1 MSAIL
6 KEQGLDKIDK
16 AARSR
21 LLKVMQHRDEIEAW
35 LAGLPVPKRL
45 KLNHPQTVLSAWTRV
60 TTPATP
66 KSKPKPDLKAAWDN
80 ASLEERR
87 AFFDDSRLRDVLD
100 ALSPTLRKNLERRL
114 TNPHADRRLDKI
126 DAAEKLAI
134 AEAEKGV
141 AHRRVAH

>member
-87 AFFDDSRLRDVLD
+87 AFSMTVGCGMFSTPYLLHC
-100 ALSPTLRKNLERRL
+100 AKTSSAA
-114 TNPHADRRLDKI
+114 NPHAERRLDKI